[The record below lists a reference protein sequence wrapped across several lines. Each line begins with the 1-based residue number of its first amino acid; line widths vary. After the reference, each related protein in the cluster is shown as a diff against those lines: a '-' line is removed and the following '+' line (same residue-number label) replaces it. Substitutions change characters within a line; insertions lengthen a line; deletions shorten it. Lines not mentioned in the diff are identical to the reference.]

1 MRVFRVIALI
11 GFIAFFVGFVAP
23 DHAVAGEKFK
33 VRIVKH
39 NTKWHPIAVPCE
51 GGKVVGSFEEK
62 GVSTNM
68 GGKAIWEGWADTA
81 VGLWEANSKTGVGLG
96 YGYSESTD
104 RDGDKIYPRWE
115 GKKAQGDSRSGG
127 TTTIAKGTGKW
138 EGIQGQGARVTTA
151 VAPGQSYNDIE
162 WDIGLPPR

>member
-68 GGKAIWEGWADTA
+68 GGKGHLGGMGGYRGGALGGELQDRRRI
-81 VGLWEANSKTGVGLG
+81 GLWIFRINRPGWGQDLSAMGRKESPGRSPVRRYNNYSK
-96 YGYSESTD
+96 
-104 RDGDKIYPRWE
+104 RNR
-115 GKKAQGDSRSGG
+115 
-127 TTTIAKGTGKW
+127 KW
-138 EGIQGQGARVTTA
+138 EGIQGRE
-151 VAPGQSYNDIE
+151 PGSP
-162 WDIGLPPR
+162 LR